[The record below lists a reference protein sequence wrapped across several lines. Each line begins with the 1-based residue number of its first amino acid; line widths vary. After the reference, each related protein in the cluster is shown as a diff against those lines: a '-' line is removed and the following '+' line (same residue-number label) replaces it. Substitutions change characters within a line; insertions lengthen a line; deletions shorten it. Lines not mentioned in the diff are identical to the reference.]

1 MLFQV
6 VAVLVAA
13 LALPVDA
20 QNAAVD
26 QFETK
31 IRPVLVSRCYPCHS
45 KSAPTPQGGL
55 LLDSTQGIRRG
66 GNDGPVI
73 QPGDPEHSL
82 LIRAIRRTDE
92 KLKMPPG
99 DPLPPEVVGEFELWI
114 REGASLPADPAT
126 MAKKQQPSPWSL
138 RRPQLPVLPA
148 VKDQGWIRNDVD
160 RFILS
165 RLEASDLGPAPEADK
180 RTLIRRATY
189 DLTGLP
195 PTAQEVDQFVDDAS
209 PFAYERLIDRL
220 LASPHYGERWGRH
233 WLDVARYADSV
244 NNSVNTGER
253 YPWSYTYRDWVIGA
267 LNEDL
272 PYDRFVLY
280 QLAADRVPGAEPRHL
295 AALGFLSLG
304 REFPGS
310 PAETVDDRIDAVSR
324 GFLGLTVACAR
335 CHDHKY
341 DPIPS
346 ADYYSLYSIFSN
358 IRQPEHLPLL
368 GKSAGLSP
376 KQAVYQER
384 LDHIEQ
390 VYQQYRSRRHAEMVV
405 FFKTQMADYMVAA
418 HDAEGLTNLEVEE
431 LVRDRQLNR
440 HLLARWRKCLRE
452 SKQADEPVFRLW
464 HVGAAIPAKEFATG
478 WPAARRSVKGAS
490 PVAGAVDAKPIVSL
504 RDLAE
509 AYATVLEKYDRVEPF
524 GQTEA
529 DQLRAVVRGSQSP
542 VDVPLEE
549 FELICT
555 EGDRNNMGSIRVRYN
570 AMLAQAAYDGDP
582 PRAMAVEDLPH
593 PVPTHAFLR
602 GNPNNPGA
610 LAPPHFLTCLGG
622 SEEKAFRDG
631 SGRLELARAIIDP
644 ENPLTA
650 RVMVNRVWMEH
661 FGFGLVRAPSD
672 FGMRGDRPT
681 HPELLDYLAVR
692 FVQSGWSL
700 KKLHRLIMTSAT
712 YRQASDD
719 NEAGRKIDP
728 ENQLLWRMNRRRLE
742 IESLRDS
749 MLAASGRLDLTMG
762 GVPFSLTAQPSVP
775 RRSLYGFI
783 ERGSIPNL
791 LSAFDFASPD
801 QHAPMRYV
809 TTVPQQAL
817 FFLNSPFVAEQSRA
831 IVARREFVAA
841 PTPSEKIRYLYR
853 AMFGREPTKSEM
865 EGGLKFILQG
875 GGPGLNTASA
885 LPWQYGT
892 GEFRG
897 TGGSGQI
904 VSFTPFIVF
913 VSDRWQGGSVLPAS
927 QTGKAVLRATGGE
940 PGEQQDQS
948 VIRRWVSPVSGTL
961 DIEGTLQH
969 AQPAVAYGN
978 GVRGRIVSSRQGEL
992 ASWWVNGSSAETK
1005 LTGIKVEKG
1014 DTISFIVDAR
1024 LDPENHSFMWAPVI
1038 KCGERTWNAKNDFA
1052 GPVREPLNLWARYAQ
1067 VLFETNE
1074 FSFVD

>member
-1 MLFQV
+1 MLFQ
-6 VAVLVAA
+6 LGMLAA
-13 LALPVDA
+13 AIAIRAPA
-20 QNAAVD
+20 QNAAID
-26 QFETK
+26 RFETN

-45 KSAPTPQGGL
+45 QSAPAPQGGL
-55 LLDSTQGIRRG
+55 LLDSAQGIRRG
-66 GNDGPVI
+66 GNSGPVLR
-73 QPGDPEHSL
+73 PGDPEHSL

-99 DPLPPEVVGEFELWI
+99 EPLPSEVVAEFELWI
-114 REGASLPADPAT
+114 REGASLPPDPAT
-126 MAKKQQPSPWSL
+126 IEKRQQPSLWSL
-138 RRPQLPVLPA
+138 KKPELATLPA
-148 VKDQGWIRNDVD
+148 VKGQGWVRNDID

-165 RLEASDLGPAPEADK
+165 RLEASGLGPAPEADK

-209 PFAYERLIDRL
+209 PRAYARLIDRL

-244 NNSVNTGER
+244 NDSVNAGQR

-280 QLAADRVPGAEPRHL
+280 QLAADRVPHAEPRHL

-304 REFPGS
+304 RDFPGS
-310 PAETVDDRIDAVSR
+310 PAETVDDRIDAAAR

-346 ADYYSLYSIFSN
+346 ADYYSFYSIFSN
-358 IRQPEHLPLL
+358 IRQPKELPLL
-368 GKSAGLSP
+368 GKPVGLSP

-390 VYQQYRSRRHAEMVV
+390 VYQEYRSRRHAEMVA

-418 HDAEGLTNLEVEE
+418 HDAEGLGNPEIEE

-440 HLLARWRKCLRE
+440 HLLARWRKYLRE
-452 SKQADEPVFRLW
+452 SKEADEPVFRLW
-464 HVGAAIPAKEFATG
+464 HAGAAIPAKEFATR
-478 WPAARRSVKGAS
+478 WPATRRSVKGAS
-490 PVAGAVDAKPIVSL
+490 LVEAAVDEKPIVSL
-504 RDLAE
+504 RDLAK
-509 AYATVLEKYDRVEPF
+509 AYAALLEKYDRPEPF
-524 GQTEA
+524 GQADA
-529 DQLRAVVRGSQSP
+529 DQLRAVVRGPKSP
-542 VDVPLEE
+542 VDVPVEE
-549 FELICT
+549 FDLICS
-555 EGDRNNMGSIRVRYN
+555 EGDNNNMRSIQVRYN
-570 AMLAQAAYDGDP
+570 AMLAQAAYDGAP
-582 PRAMAVEDLPH
+582 PRAMAVEDLPN
-593 PVPTHAFLR
+593 PLPTHVFLR

-622 SEEKAFRDG
+622 SEEKVFRDG

-650 RVMVNRVWMEH
+650 RVIVNRVWMEH
-661 FGFGLVRAPSD
+661 FGFGLVRTPSD
-672 FGMRGDRPT
+672 FGLRGDRPT
-681 HPELLDYLAVR
+681 HPELLDYLAVT
-692 FVQSGWSL
+692 FMQSGWSL

-749 MLAASGRLDLTMG
+749 MLAVALRLDLTVG

-831 IVARREFVAA
+831 MVARPEFVAA

-853 AMFGREPTKSEM
+853 WMFGREPANSEM
-865 EGGLKFILQG
+865 QAGLKFVLRDAE
-875 GGPGLNTASA
+875 PGDRASA
-885 LPWQYGT
+885 SPWQYGT

-897 TGGSGQI
+897 TGDTGR
-904 VSFTPFIVF
+904 VESFTPFTVF

-927 QTGKAVLRATGGE
+927 RSGKAVLRATGGE
-940 PGEQQDQS
+940 PGEQPDQA

-969 AQPAVAYGN
+969 AQPAVPYGD

-992 ASWWVNGSSAETK
+992 ASWWVNGSTAETK
-1005 LTGIKVEKG
+1005 LTGIKVERG
-1014 DTISFIVDAR
+1014 ETISFVVDAR
-1024 LDPENHSFMWAPVI
+1024 LDPENDAFAWAPVI
-1038 KCGERTWNAKNDFA
+1038 KCGERTWSAKKDFA
-1052 GPVREPLNLWARYAQ
+1052 GPPPEPLSLWARYAQ